1 MRLALLSRQQDS
13 PLGNMWA
20 VRSHLVCFLYVFA
33 CSLPYITTGTSYLTN
48 PSVKVLMPDF
58 FFLGHEENY
67 TIYNTMKRKLL
78 LNVCD
83 IYVETWSRK
92 FVLPY
97 SVAAA
102 VLRFPVGSSFRTLS
116 STNTCVCLN
125 RIWQTHLS
133 KKSLGIPYFLL
144 QRFGL
149 LLFLVKRSFI
159 RLQWTASKA
168 FPWSHNLSWY
178 FLASFVIT
186 RPPYFAVPAALGQR
200 S

>member
-1 MRLALLSRQQDS
+1 M
-13 PLGNMWA
+13 
-20 VRSHLVCFLYVFA
+20 VCFLDVFA
-33 CSLPYITTGTSYLTN
+33 CSLPYVTTGTSYLTK
-48 PSVKVLMPDF
+48 PSVKVLMPVF
-58 FFLGHEENY
+58 FVLGHEEN

-125 RIWQTHLS
+125 RI
-133 KKSLGIPYFLL
+133 
-144 QRFGL
+144 
-149 LLFLVKRSFI
+149 
-159 RLQWTASKA
+159 
-168 FPWSHNLSWY
+168 
-178 FLASFVIT
+178 
-186 RPPYFAVPAALGQR
+186 
-200 S
+200 